1 MLRGKSNLILMAA
14 AMLIVIVGTVQLIYS
29 VINFDSITPFR
40 LWKKSYLFYD
50 KAYVP
55 FLINISTS
63 VPATSPIVISSLYNA
78 QPKYFI
84 KQPLI
89 IPPDNVTSKV
99 TLLNYMVNNNLSY
112 LLVYEN
118 FSKQEKLKPLFNTTG
133 LKSLETDFKEIA
145 NYTTKNK
152 LKLHLYQINKTW
164 VA

>member
-1 MLRGKSNLILMAA
+1 MAA

-29 VINFDSITPFR
+29 VINFDKITPFR

-55 FLINISTS
+55 FLSNISTS
-63 VPATSPIVISSLYNA
+63 VPATSPIVISSQYNN

-89 IPPDNVTSKV
+89 IPPDNVTSKFS
-99 TLLNYMVNNNLSY
+99 LFNYMVNNNLSY

-133 LKSLETDFKEIA
+133 LKSLETDFEEIA